1 MYGNLNVN
9 LYLNGNLKVNVNVNV
24 NAQIGKQESWIICGS
39 TLFCPNFR
47 KHCAVCRYFSTRS
60 TLIPALADTV
70 EELLN
75 AYKGLL
81 CYQKIINKDTENLKS
96 DKYFAIKM

>member
-1 MYGNLNVN
+1 MFKLASR
-9 LYLNGNLKVNVNVNV
+9 KV
-24 NAQIGKQESWIICGS
+24 WIICGS

-47 KHCAVCRYFSTRS
+47 KHCAVCRYFTTRS
-60 TLIPALADTV
+60 THIPALADTV

-81 CYQKIINKDTENLKS
+81 CYQKIINTDTENLKS
-96 DKYFAIKM
+96 EKYFAIKM